1 VTLIAVL
8 DQHRGHNSVY
18 YYDTYYLNTPNYFAQ
33 KINLSY
39 SYLLRLERGLEA
51 HCGSPNGDRLLTNR
65 NKAAAL

>member
-1 VTLIAVL
+1 MTLIAVL

-39 SYLLRLERGLEA
+39 SYLLRLKRGWGALEIFPVCPA
-51 HCGSPNGDRLLTNR
+51 VDSLC
-65 NKAAAL
+65 